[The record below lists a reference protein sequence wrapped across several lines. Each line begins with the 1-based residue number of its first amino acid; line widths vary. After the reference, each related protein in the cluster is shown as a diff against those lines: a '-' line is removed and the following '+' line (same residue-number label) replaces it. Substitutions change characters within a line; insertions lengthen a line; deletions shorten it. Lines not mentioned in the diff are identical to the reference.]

1 MQQLLPALWAG
12 TDRYRRRGSRRTGL
26 LVLAMVV
33 LLAASLIV
41 PAGEARAETL
51 WTSTLNVKDLG
62 GTSRGCEDL
71 DGATNCAQAMSDSTF
86 ELGSQ
91 THTVKNVSVY
101 SRDVL
106 GPDSYWMGDEFRPD
120 IIRTDYYL
128 KLEVMPQIPKDVR
141 DGLSVRF
148 GSVDVPLD
156 RRPVTDWRDGP
167 AGDSGSN
174 FFWQTPAHL
183 PWNTGDSISIKIL
196 DEPVRPMWPNKLT
209 ATRGNGAAT
218 LDWGG
223 PVGDGNSAITRYEYR
238 HKTTG
243 DYPSTWTQVADG
255 PDADTSAA
263 NERSVTVPG
272 LTNGTEYSFEL
283 RAVNGVDNSPAWQAE
298 ATPNARPTASDRTIT
313 VSEDN
318 IWLFTIPDWGFSDED
333 EGDYL
338 QWVMVERFPPE
349 EAGIIQTADDGRF
362 PRFITARNWNGS
374 TNLTFRV
381 SDGKD
386 ESKSTYTMTINVAPV
401 NDRARG
407 KPTISG
413 GRQAGRTLTA
423 SAAGI
428 SDVDGLP
435 DSFDYQWLRVDA
447 DGVSNPVAISGAT
460 TSSYTPAASDVGK
473 RMRVR
478 VSFTD
483 EDGHSEELT
492 SDPTGT
498 VQASGTINAAPT
510 VSGGTYAMEEDTD
523 HVFKIAD
530 FGFADTNAG
539 DVLVSVKVV
548 TPPAAGFILLN
559 NAVQYAGAELL
570 SGDIDAGRV
579 VFKPQPNAH
588 GAPYSSFTYK
598 VSDGTAETAL
608 ATITINIT
616 PVDDPA
622 TGKLKIVLDSRQT
635 IARASR
641 AGISDADGMSNAN
654 FVYQWTRRHSNGT
667 VTEGDMSATAFT
679 FISTHRDAGT
689 SLRWSM
695 TFTDDEGS
703 SETVYSDWMT
713 LFPNT
718 PPTEAPSVQGV
729 PAVSDAGEDDVWTPG
744 EKVEVTLT
752 FNERMTVLAYDGVPS
767 IGLTLGDTG
776 ARSAEYD
783 RGNST
788 NTLVFSY
795 TLTEADGTHSSMVV
809 PPNSLALN
817 GGVIQSRESRFDA
830 ALTHDG
836 KTVPVPPAQQAGT
849 RGTGV
854 LKGEGELRDGPAN
867 SAATGAPG
875 VDGSPRTGETL
886 TATTS
891 LIEDGDGITRA
902 VFAYQWIRRDL
913 DTATDTDIDG
923 ATGSSYIVTT
933 ADQGKALKVKVTFTD
948 DAGNT
953 ESVTSASTA
962 TVKLPLTA
970 AIHDAPESHDGQS
983 VFTFEVRF
991 SEESTLSYK
1000 TLRDHAFT
1008 VTGGEVTNARRL
1020 ERGKN
1025 RRWEISVRPSGNP
1038 GVTVTLPATTDCTN
1052 RGAICTAH
1060 GGMLSAGVELVIPGP
1075 SSLGSSQENSA
1086 ATGVPTISGTAQV
1099 GQTLTANTSGITDSD
1114 GLSNATF
1121 SYQWLADDAAISDA
1135 TNSSYTLANGDAG
1148 KAIRVTVTFTDD
1160 AGHAES
1166 LTSTATGT
1174 VAAAN
1179 TPATGA
1185 PAITGTARVGE
1196 TLTAATTDISDS
1208 DGLTNASFSYQW
1220 IAGESDIS
1228 GATGSSYALT
1238 SSEHGKAI
1246 KVRVTFTDDAGHEES
1261 LTSGATAAV
1270 AARPNSP
1277 ATGTPA
1283 ITGTAQVGEMLTAG
1297 TSGIADA
1304 DGLTSAT
1311 FAYQWVAN
1319 DTEITNATGSSY
1331 TLTSSDQSKTIKVRV
1346 TFTDDAGHEESLTS
1360 GATTA
1365 VAAAPSPLTASVHS
1379 TPASHDGGAM
1389 FTFELR
1395 FSETPKDDFSY
1406 RTLRDHAFNVTG
1418 GEVINARRLEPGKNV
1433 RWEITVQPSGNAN
1446 VTVSLPATT
1455 DCDAQGA
1462 VCTSDGRML
1471 SQRVELTVLGP
1482 SG

>member
-12 TDRYRRRGSRRTGL
+12 TDRYRRMGSRRAGL
-26 LVLAMVV
+26 LALTMVV
-33 LLAASLIV
+33 LLTASFIA
-41 PAGEARAETL
+41 PAGEAEAATL

-62 GTSRGCEDL
+62 GASSGCDDL
-71 DGATNCAQAMSDSTF
+71 EGATNCAQAMSDSTF

-91 THTVKNVSVY
+91 TYTVKNVRVY
-101 SRDVL
+101 SWDVL
-106 GPDSYWMGDEFRPD
+106 GRDSYWMGNEFRPD
-120 IIRTDYYL
+120 IIRTDHYL
-128 KLEVMPQIPKDVR
+128 KLEVTPQIPKDVR
-141 DGLSVRF
+141 NSLSVRF

-156 RRPVTDWRDGP
+156 RSPVTDWRDGT

-174 FFWQTPAHL
+174 FFWQTPAPL

-196 DEPVRPMWPNKLT
+196 DEPVKPMWPNKLT

-238 HKTTG
+238 YKTTG
-243 DYPSTWTQVADG
+243 NYPGTWTEVVDG
-255 PDADTSAA
+255 PDADTNAA
-263 NERSVTVPG
+263 NERSVTVSG

-283 RAVNGVDNSPAWQAE
+283 RAVNSVDNGPAWQAE
-298 ATPNARPTASDRTIT
+298 ATPNARPTASDRSIT

-318 IWLFTIPDWGFSDED
+318 VWLFTIHDWGFSDED
-333 EGDYL
+333 EGDSL
-338 QWVMVERFPPE
+338 QWVMVEEYPPE
-349 EAGIIQTADDGRF
+349 EAGIVWTTDDGRF

-386 ESKSTYTMTINVAPV
+386 ESETTYTMTINVAPV

-413 GRQAGRTLTA
+413 RRQAGQTLTA
-423 SAAGI
+423 SIASI

-447 DGVSNPVAISGAT
+447 DGVSNLVAISGAT

-473 RMRVR
+473 RFRFR

-483 EDGHSEELT
+483 QDGHSEELT

-510 VSGGTYAMEEDTD
+510 GSDGTYAMEEDTD
-523 HVFKIAD
+523 YVFKVAD
-530 FGFADTNAG
+530 FGFTDPNAG

-548 TPPAAGFILLN
+548 TPPAAGFLLLN

-570 SGDIDAGRV
+570 SSDIDAGRV
-579 VFKPQPNAH
+579 VFKTLPNAH
-588 GAPYSSFTYK
+588 GQPYSSFSYK
-598 VSDGTAETAL
+598 MSDGTAETAL
-608 ATITINIT
+608 ATISINIT
-616 PVDDPA
+616 PVNDPA

-667 VTEGDMSATAFT
+667 VTEGDSSATAFT
-679 FISTHRDAGT
+679 QISTHRDAGT
-689 SLRWSM
+689 NLRWNM
-695 TFTDDEGS
+695 TFTDDEGGT
-703 SETVYSDWMT
+703 ETVYSDWMT

-718 PPTEAPSVQGV
+718 PPTEAPIIQGV

-767 IGLTLGDTG
+767 IGLNLGGTEE
-776 ARSAEYD
+776 RSAEYD

-817 GGVIQSRESRFDA
+817 DGVIQSRESRFDA

-836 KTVPVPPAQQAGT
+836 KTVPGLPAQEAGT
-849 RGTGV
+849 RDAGV
-854 LKGEGELRDGPAN
+854 LRDDLKDGPAN
-867 SAATGAPG
+867 APATGAPG
-875 VDGSPRTGETL
+875 IDGSLRTGETL

-902 VFAYQWIRRDL
+902 VLAYQWIRRDL
-913 DTATDTDIDG
+913 DTATDTDIEG
-923 ATGSSYIVTT
+923 ATDTTYTVTT
-933 ADQGKALKVKVTFTD
+933 TDQGKALKVEVTFTD
-948 DAGNT
+948 DAGNA

-962 TVKLPLTA
+962 VVKLPLTA

-1008 VTGGEVTNARRL
+1008 VTDGEVTNARRL

-1038 GVTVTLPATTDCTN
+1038 AVTIALPATTDCTA

-1060 GGMLSAGVELVIPGP
+1060 GGMLSAGVEVVIPGP
-1075 SSLGSSQENSA
+1075 SSQESSLEPAQENSA
-1086 ATGVPTISGTAQV
+1086 ATGAPTITGTAQVGETLITATTAIADADGLTNVTFAYRWLADDAEISGATGSSYTLTSSVQGKAIKVRVTSAATAAVAAPPNSPATGTPTISGTAQV
-1099 GQTLTANTSGITDSD
+1099 G
-1114 GLSNATF
+1114 
-1121 SYQWLADDAAISDA
+1121 
-1135 TNSSYTLANGDAG
+1135 
-1148 KAIRVTVTFTDD
+1148 
-1160 AGHAES
+1160 
-1166 LTSTATGT
+1166 
-1174 VAAAN
+1174 
-1179 TPATGA
+1179 
-1185 PAITGTARVGE
+1185 E
-1196 TLTAATTDISDS
+1196 TLTAATTAVADA
-1208 DGLTNASFSYQW
+1208 DGMTNAAFSYQW
-1220 IAGESDIS
+1220 LSDGAEIS
-1228 GATGSSYALT
+1228 GATGASYTLT
-1238 SSEHGKAI
+1238 SSVQGKAI
-1246 KVRVTFTDDAGHEES
+1246 KVRVTFTDDAGHDES
-1261 LTSGATAAV
+1261 LTSSATA
-1270 AARPNSP
+1270 
-1277 ATGTPA
+1277 
-1283 ITGTAQVGEMLTAG
+1283 
-1297 TSGIADA
+1297 
-1304 DGLTSAT
+1304 
-1311 FAYQWVAN
+1311 
-1319 DTEITNATGSSY
+1319 
-1331 TLTSSDQSKTIKVRV
+1331 
-1346 TFTDDAGHEESLTS
+1346 
-1360 GATTA
+1360 A

-1379 TPASHDGGAM
+1379 VPASHDVSAS

-1395 FSETPKDDFSY
+1395 FSETPKTSFSY
-1406 RTLRDHAFNVTG
+1406 RTLRDHAFTVTG
-1418 GEVINARRLEPGKNV
+1418 GEVVKAERLEHGKNV
-1433 RWEITVQPSGNAN
+1433 RWEITVQPSSNAD
-1446 VTVSLPATT
+1446 VTIVLPVTT
-1455 DCDAQGA
+1455 DCDAPGA
-1462 VCTSDGRML
+1462 VCTEDGRMF
-1471 SQRVELTVLGP
+1471 SEKVELTVSGP

>member
-33 LLAASLIV
+33 LLAASLIA
-41 PAGEARAETL
+41 PAGAARAETL

-71 DGATNCAQAMSDSTF
+71 NGATNCAQAMSDSTF
-86 ELGSQ
+86 ELGPQ
-91 THTVKNVSVY
+91 TYTVKNVSVY

-128 KLEVMPQIPKDVR
+128 KLEVMPEIPKDVR

-238 HKTTG
+238 YKTTG
-243 DYPSTWTQVADG
+243 NYTDTWTPVPDG

-283 RAVNGVDNSPAWQAE
+283 RAVNGVGNSPAWQAE

-473 RMRVR
+473 RFMVR
-478 VSFTD
+478 VNFTD
-483 EDGHSEELT
+483 QDGHSEELT

-510 VSGGTYAMEEDTD
+510 GSDGTYAMEEDTD
-523 HVFKIAD
+523 YVFKIAD

-548 TPPAAGFILLN
+548 TPPAAGVLLLN

-570 SGDIDAGRV
+570 SSDIDAGRV

-641 AGISDADGMSNAN
+641 TGISDADGMSNAD

-767 IGLTLGDTG
+767 IGLNLGGTE

-854 LKGEGELRDGPAN
+854 LKGEGEDGPTN
-867 SAATGAPG
+867 SFATGAPG

-891 LIEDGDGITRA
+891 LIEDGDGITKA

-923 ATGSSYIVTT
+923 ATGSSYTVTT

-1008 VTGGEVTNARRL
+1008 VTGGAVTNARRL

-1038 GVTVTLPATTDCTN
+1038 GVTVALPATTDCTT

-1060 GGMLSAGVELVIPGP
+1060 GGMLSAGVELVILGP
-1075 SSLGSSQENSA
+1075 SSQESSQENSA

-1099 GQTLTANTSGITDSD
+1099 GETLTANTSGITDSD

-1121 SYQWLADDAAISDA
+1121 SYQWLADDAAISA
-1135 TNSSYTLANGDAG
+1135 GTGSSYTLANGDAG
-1148 KAIRVTVTFTDD
+1148 KAIKVTVTFTDD

-1166 LTSTATGT
+1166 LTSTVTAT

-1185 PAITGTARVGE
+1185 PSITGTAQVGETLTAATTGISDADGLTNPSYTYQWVSNDGASDSDIADATASAYTLAAADAGRTIRVRVTFTDNRGNQETLTSAATAAVAAANSPATGAPTITGTARVGE

-1208 DGLTNASFSYQW
+1208 NGLTNASFSYQW
-1220 IAGESDIS
+1220 IAGETDIN
-1228 GATGSSYALT
+1228 GAAGSSYILT
-1238 SSEHGKAI
+1238 ASEQGKAI
-1246 KVRVTFTDDAGHEES
+1246 RVRVTFDDDAGNAES
-1261 LTSGATAAV
+1261 VTSQSTEAV
-1270 AARPNSP
+1270 AAKP
-1277 ATGTPA
+1277 
-1283 ITGTAQVGEMLTAG
+1283 LTAG
-1297 TSGIADA
+1297 IH
-1304 DGLTSAT
+1304 
-1311 FAYQWVAN
+1311 
-1319 DTEITNATGSSY
+1319 
-1331 TLTSSDQSKTIKVRV
+1331 DQPT
-1346 TFTDDAGHEESLTS
+1346 
-1360 GATTA
+1360 
-1365 VAAAPSPLTASVHS
+1365 
-1379 TPASHDGGAM
+1379 SHDGQSG

-1406 RTLRDHAFNVTG
+1406 RTLRDHAFTVTG
-1418 GEVINARRLEPGKNV
+1418 GEVINAQRLEQGKNI
-1433 RWEITVQPSGNAN
+1433 RWEITVQPSGDGAATI
-1446 VTVSLPATT
+1446 VLPVTT
-1455 DCDAQGA
+1455 DCSSQGA
-1462 VCTSDGRML
+1462 VCTGDGRML

>member
-1 MQQLLPALWAG
+1 MRMLFPALLTR
-12 TDRYRRRGSRRTGL
+12 TDRYMRMGSRRAGL
-26 LVLAMVV
+26 LVLTMMAI
-33 LLAASLIV
+33 LAASFMV
-41 PAGEARAETL
+41 PSGEAKAATL

-71 DGATNCAQAMSDSTF
+71 NGATNCAQAMSDSTF

-91 THTVKNVSVY
+91 TYTVKNVSVY

-106 GPDSYWMGDEFRPD
+106 GPDSYWMGDEFKPD

-128 KLEVMPQIPKDVR
+128 KLEVMPQISKDVR

-156 RRPVTDWRDGP
+156 KWPVTDWRDEP
-167 AGDSGSN
+167 TGDSGSN
-174 FFWQTPAHL
+174 FIWQTPAHL
-183 PWNTGDSISIKIL
+183 PWNTGDSISVKIL
-196 DEPVRPMWPNKLT
+196 DEPVKPMWPNKLT

-223 PVGDGNSAITRYEYR
+223 PVGDGNSAITRFEYR

-243 DYPSTWTQVADG
+243 NYPSTWTQVADG
-255 PDADTSAA
+255 PDTDTSAA

-283 RAVNGVDNSPAWQAE
+283 RAVNGVGNSPAWQAE

-386 ESKSTYTMTINVAPV
+386 ESETTYTMTINVAPV

-413 GRQAGRTLTA
+413 RRQMGQTLTA
-423 SAAGI
+423 SSAGI

-473 RMRVR
+473 RFMVR
-478 VSFTD
+478 VNFTD
-483 EDGHSEELT
+483 QDGHSEELT

-510 VSGGTYAMEEDTD
+510 GSDGTYAMEEDTD
-523 HVFKIAD
+523 YVFEIAD

-548 TPPAAGFILLN
+548 TPPAAGVLLLN
-559 NAVQYAGAELL
+559 NAVQYAGAEFL
-570 SGDIDAGRV
+570 SGDIAAGRV
-579 VFKPQPNAH
+579 VFKTHPNAH
-588 GAPYSSFTYK
+588 GTPYSSFTYK
-598 VSDGTAETAL
+598 MSDGTAETAL

-616 PVDDPA
+616 PVNDPA
-622 TGKLKIVLDSRQT
+622 TGKLKIVLDSRRT
-635 IARASR
+635 IARASM
-641 AGISDADGMSNAN
+641 AGITDVDGMSNAN

-667 VTEGDMSATAFT
+667 VTEGDSSATAYT
-679 FISTHRDAGT
+679 LISTHRDAGT
-689 SLRWSM
+689 SLKWSM
-695 TFTDDEGS
+695 TFTDDESS

-713 LFPNT
+713 LFPNV
-718 PPTEAPSVQGV
+718 PPTEAPIVQGV

-767 IGLTLGDTG
+767 IGLNLGGTE

-788 NTLVFSY
+788 NRLVFSY

-836 KTVPVPPAQQAGT
+836 KTVPVLPAQQAGT

-854 LKGEGELRDGPAN
+854 LKGEGEDGPTN
-867 SAATGAPG
+867 SFATGAPG
-875 VDGSPRTGETL
+875 VDGSPRTGQTL

-923 ATGSSYIVTT
+923 ATGSSYTVTT

-948 DAGNT
+948 DAGNA

-1008 VTGGEVTNARRL
+1008 VTGGAVTNARRL

-1038 GVTVTLPATTDCTN
+1038 GVTVALPATTDCTN

-1060 GGMLSAGVELVIPGP
+1060 GGMLSAGVELVILGP
-1075 SSLGSSQENSA
+1075 SSQESSQENSA

-1099 GQTLTANTSGITDSD
+1099 GQTLTANTSGIADSD

-1121 SYQWLADDAAISDA
+1121 NYQWLADDAAISA
-1135 TNSSYTLANGDAG
+1135 GTGSSYTLSNGDAG

-1166 LTSTATGT
+1166 LTSNATGT

-1185 PAITGTARVGE
+1185 PTITGTAQVGETLTANTSGIADSDGLSNATFSHQWLADAVAISDATGSSYTLANDDAGKTLKVRVTFSDDAGNEESLTSVATTAVAAANSPATGAPTITGTARVGE
-1196 TLTAATTDISDS
+1196 TLTA
-1208 DGLTNASFSYQW
+1208 N
-1220 IAGESDIS
+1220 
-1228 GATGSSYALT
+1228 
-1238 SSEHGKAI
+1238 
-1246 KVRVTFTDDAGHEES
+1246 
-1261 LTSGATAAV
+1261 
-1270 AARPNSP
+1270 
-1277 ATGTPA
+1277 
-1283 ITGTAQVGEMLTAG
+1283 
-1297 TSGIADA
+1297 TSGIADSDGLSSATLSYQWLA
-1304 DGLTSAT
+1304 DGTAIS
-1311 FAYQWVAN
+1311 
-1319 DTEITNATGSSY
+1319 DATGSSY
-1331 TLTSSDQSKTIKVRV
+1331 TLAN
-1346 TFTDDAGHEESLTS
+1346 DDAGKAITVRVAFIDDGGNEESLTS
-1360 GATTA
+1360 AATHA
-1365 VAAAPSPLTASVHS
+1365 VAAALLTAEFLSV
-1379 TPASHDGGAM
+1379 PASHDGNAT

-1395 FSETPKDDFSY
+1395 FSETPKTSFSY
-1406 RTLRDHAFNVTG
+1406 KTLRDHAFAVSG
-1418 GEVINARRLEPGKNV
+1418 GDVVKARRLQHGKNIG
-1433 RWEITVQPSGNAN
+1433 WEIS
-1446 VTVSLPATT
+1446 VTPDSSAGVTIVLPATT

-1462 VCTSDGRML
+1462 VCTEDGRKL
-1471 SQRVELTVLGP
+1471 SNRPEITVSGP
-1482 SG
+1482 GG

>member
-71 DGATNCAQAMSDSTF
+71 NGATNCAQAMSDSTF

-91 THTVKNVSVY
+91 TYTVKNVSVY

-106 GPDSYWMGDEFRPD
+106 GPDSYWMGDEFKPD

-183 PWNTGDSISIKIL
+183 PWNTGDSISVKIL

-263 NERSVTVPG
+263 NERSVTVTG

-510 VSGGTYAMEEDTD
+510 GSDGTYAMEEDTD
-523 HVFKIAD
+523 YVFEIAD

-616 PVDDPA
+616 PVNDPA
-622 TGKLKIVLDSRQT
+622 TGKLKIVLDSRRT
-635 IARASR
+635 IARASK
-641 AGISDADGMSNAN
+641 AGITDADGMSNAD

-667 VTEGDMSATAFT
+667 VTEGDSSATAYT
-679 FISTHRDAGT
+679 QISTHRDAGT
-689 SLRWSM
+689 NLRWSM
-695 TFTDDEGS
+695 TFTDDYDS
-703 SETVYSDWMT
+703 TETVYSDWMT
-713 LFPNT
+713 LFPNAL
-718 PPTEAPSVQGV
+718 PTEAPSVQGV

-767 IGLTLGDTG
+767 IGLTLGGTE

-817 GGVIQSRESRFDA
+817 DGVIQSRESRFDA
-830 ALTHDG
+830 ALAHDG
-836 KTVPVPPAQQAGT
+836 KTVPVLPAEQAGT

-854 LKGEGELRDGPAN
+854 LRAEPAN
-867 SAATGAPG
+867 APATGTPG
-875 VDGSPRTGETL
+875 IDGSLRTGETL

-913 DTATDTDIDG
+913 DTATDTDIEG
-923 ATGSSYIVTT
+923 ATDTTYTVTT
-933 ADQGKALKVKVTFTD
+933 ADQGKALKVEVTFTD
-948 DAGNT
+948 DAGNA

-1008 VTGGEVTNARRL
+1008 VTGGAVTNARRL

-1038 GVTVTLPATTDCTN
+1038 GVTLALPATTDCTT

-1075 SSLGSSQENSA
+1075 SSQGSSQENSA

-1099 GQTLTANTSGITDSD
+1099 GETLTAATTAIADSD

-1135 TNSSYTLANGDAG
+1135 TNSSYTLANDDAG
-1148 KAIRVTVTFTDD
+1148 KAIKVTVTFTDD

-1185 PAITGTARVGE
+1185 PTITGTAQVGETLTAATTDISDSDGLTNPSYTYQWVSNDGTSDSAIADATASAYTLVAADAGRTIRVRVTFTDNRGNAETLTSAATAAVAVANSPATGAPTITGTARVGE

-1208 DGLTNASFSYQW
+1208 DGLTNATFTYQW
-1220 IAGESDIS
+1220 IAGETDIN
-1228 GATGSSYALT
+1228 GAA
-1238 SSEHGKAI
+1238 
-1246 KVRVTFTDDAGHEES
+1246 
-1261 LTSGATAAV
+1261 
-1270 AARPNSP
+1270 
-1277 ATGTPA
+1277 
-1283 ITGTAQVGEMLTAG
+1283 
-1297 TSGIADA
+1297 
-1304 DGLTSAT
+1304 
-1311 FAYQWVAN
+1311 
-1319 DTEITNATGSSY
+1319 GSSY
-1331 TLTSSDQSKTIKVRV
+1331 TLTASEQGKAIRVRV
-1346 TFTDDAGHEESLTS
+1346 TFDDDAGNAESVASQSTE
-1360 GATTA
+1360 A
-1365 VAAAPSPLTASVHS
+1365 VAARPLTAGIHDQP
-1379 TPASHDGGAM
+1379 TSHDGQSG

-1406 RTLRDHAFNVTG
+1406 RTLRDHAFTVTG
-1418 GEVINARRLEPGKNV
+1418 GEVINARRLEQGKNI
-1433 RWEITVQPSGNAN
+1433 RWEITVQPSGDGA
-1446 VTVSLPATT
+1446 VTIVLPVTT
-1455 DCDAQGA
+1455 DCFIQGA
-1462 VCTSDGRML
+1462 VCTGDGRML
-1471 SQRVELTVLGP
+1471 SQRVELTVSGP